1 LRLVKLRKASV
12 RTISDMVVDK
22 SEEPISAILQKKQ
35 TTSGGIRQSHSDAFV
50 SFYLKCISPLYHNEQ
65 SEFTC
70 SVVRYL
76 YMSRCEGSGSSLGP
90 CVRSGTLIDYSNCGI
105 EAHASRSWPGRS
117 STVLRS
123 WSRSSCSTIALESVL
138 NRPHDRGVGPQL
150 LLDRGD
156 AFLSD
161 SDRVGSGLSS
171 LVDTRSEFTVLDLY
185 VELVN
190 YRLCVCFSAI
200 SQK

>member
-1 LRLVKLRKASV
+1 
-12 RTISDMVVDK
+12 MVVGE

-35 TTSGGIRQSHSDAFV
+35 TMSGGIRQSHSDAFV
-50 SFYLKCISPLYHNEQ
+50 SFYPKCISLFYHNEQ

-76 YMSRCEGSGSSLGP
+76 YISRCERSGSSIGP
-90 CVRSGTLIDYSNCGI
+90 RVRSGALIDCSNRGI

-123 WSRSSCSTIALESVL
+123 WSHGSCSMIILESVL
-138 NRPHDRGVGPQL
+138 NRLHDRGVGPQL

-156 AFLSD
+156 AFLND
-161 SDRVGSGLSS
+161 SDCVGSGLFS

-185 VELVN
+185 MELAN

-200 SQK
+200 NQKGF